1 MLIELKN
8 LKKIYFDDGVKTEAL
23 RGINLIIKKKEF
35 VAIMGPSGSGKS
47 TLLHILGF
55 LDKQTSGEYFFEGK
69 SNIKYSEKELAYLR
83 NQKVGFVFQNFNLL
97 LKLSVYENVKL
108 PLIYSQI
115 PFKKWDE
122 IILKIISEV
131 GLKHRINHLTSQLSG
146 GEKQR
151 VAIARALVLNP
162 EIIFLDEPTGN
173 LDSSNGKQIM
183 ELILNLFQKFEKT
196 IVLITHDINIARY
209 AQRLI
214 KIKDG
219 LIESDEL
226 LK

>member
-1 MLIELKN
+1 MLIELRN
-8 LKKIYFDDGVKTEAL
+8 LEKKYFNDGTVTEAL
-23 RGINLIIKKKEF
+23 KGINLKIDKEEF
-35 VAIMGPSGSGKS
+35 VSIMGPSGSGKS

-55 LDKQTSGEYFFEGK
+55 LDKQTSGDYLFEGK
-69 SNIKYSEKELAYLR
+69 SNTNYSEKELAYLR

-115 PFKKWDE
+115 PFKEWKDL
-122 IILKIISEV
+122 ILKVIAEV
-131 GLKHRINHLTSQLSG
+131 GLSHRINHLTSQLSG

-173 LDSSNGKQIM
+173 LDSNSSKQIM
-183 ELILNLFQKFEKT
+183 ELISNFFYKFKKT
-196 IVLITHDINIARY
+196 IVLITHDPNIAKY
-209 AQRLI
+209 SQRLI

-219 LIESDEL
+219 LIESDE
-226 LK
+226 KI